1 MVADI
6 ARVSYDPT
14 RQYRSLISQQGRVTL
29 EADNNEATILEV
41 EALRLETIDIMCPAG
56 TPDNGYAVGSGS
68 GPGRV
73 SIGKGIYYLGG
84 WRLQLDEPID
94 LSHQPD
100 WVNAP
105 EFSQASGNLVVSL
118 LLTEQSVCAIED
130 RALREVAL
138 GGPDFAARL
147 RLMQHF
153 LRVPTKAATCPA
165 GGQTIAEL
173 LEEDGVTI
181 DPATLQLLSSA
192 RLQAAFATGP
202 TSQDP
207 CTPAA
212 AGGYLGADNQLVRVT
227 VTQYDAAAKT
237 GTLLWGWNN
246 ASLLYRATMSDPLTL
261 TLIDTPVD
269 QEHAPQQNQ
278 FVEILRTE
286 SELGDNNYIAAGQ
299 GFVVQLAQGYSFDT
313 QQIALQTALLADYQ
327 NNPDPLFVR
336 LWQAEVPFNAG
347 TATPLDQVSGI
358 TVAITM
364 DALPTHI
371 ADRPFWCF
379 AVRPS
384 MPQNIYPQR
393 YADAPQPPE
402 GPRQWITDLA
412 IVEAQKSG
420 STLVMDCRI
429 PFLPLTQQSGSC
441 CDLIL
446 GPEEVAGRGGLQ
458 AVVDALAGSP
468 AVLSLRAG
476 TYPLSAPLT
485 LGKQH
490 RNLTI
495 EGCTAGAILQAAGT
509 DLTPFRAGLVVFAGV
524 IDITLRRLEFNA
536 PAVPVAEA
544 GVEISTICGVRVGAA
559 ISLTIEE
566 CVFTLEAP
574 SPYTVGAGVMVLDA
588 TLQVSLRHNNFSGTG
603 GREMFGVLAVV
614 TETDASAELDQWE
627 ISGNRFTDLAY
638 GVVGFAQLGL
648 IECRNNVVTGCAT
661 GFVFVEAN
669 IGDTSAFAREAI
681 TRAENNN
688 LGPAAQVT
696 LWPDLLADMVN
707 KVAPI
712 QNALPPPAPQPVSA
726 VARQALAD
734 QLRTSGTAIYQNL
747 AAGAAPA
754 APPGTA
760 PSAPTAPGGTAA
772 PATTVTTPG
781 AGLPAIDT
789 AAFDK
794 LDAVAAELTE
804 RQLTPALRFADNE
817 VTLTSDVT
825 TPWVGI
831 GAILSPDEPGSVL
844 VNGNRVVVPDATTAA
859 CGMLFPAG
867 AVVTGNLFAQL
878 AAAPE
883 GANATGSLI
892 LVTNSPAIMVS
903 ANVIS
908 RSEQVLPAR
917 TTQAATTSWEF
928 LNTVG

>member
-29 EADNNEATILEV
+29 EADNNEAAILEV
-41 EALRLETIDIMCPAG
+41 EALRLETIDIIGPAG
-56 TPDNGYAVGSGS
+56 TPDNGYAAGSGS
-68 GPGRV
+68 GPGGV

-100 WVNAP
+100 WINAP
-105 EFSQASGNLVVSL
+105 EFLYASGNLVVSL

-138 GGPDFAARL
+138 GGPDSAARS

-153 LRVPTKAATCPA
+153 LREPTKAATCRA
-165 GGQTIAEL
+165 GGQTIAGL

-181 DPATLQLLSSA
+181 DPATLQLLSGA
-192 RLQAAFATGP
+192 GLQAGFVTGP
-202 TSQDP
+202 TNQDP
-207 CTPAA
+207 CKPAA

-227 VTQYDAAAKT
+227 VTQYDAAAQT

-261 TLIDTPVD
+261 TLTDSPVD

-286 SELGDNNYIAAGQ
+286 SELSDNNYVAAGQ

-313 QQIALQTALLADYQ
+313 QQIALQTALPLDYQ

-347 TATPLDQVSGI
+347 AATPLDDVSGI

-364 DALPTHI
+364 DALPSHI
-371 ADRPFWCF
+371 AARPFWCF

-420 STLVMDCRI
+420 SMLLMDCRI
-429 PFLPLTQQSGSC
+429 PFLPLTQQSCSC
-441 CDLIL
+441 CGMVL

-476 TYPLSAPLT
+476 AYPLSAPLT

-490 RNLTI
+490 QNLTI
-495 EGCTAGAILQAAGT
+495 AGCTAGAILQAAGT
-509 DLTPFRAGLVVFAGV
+509 DLTPFRAGLVVLGGV
-524 IDITLRRLEFNA
+524 IDITLRRLEFEP
-536 PAVPVAEA
+536 PAVPIAEA
-544 GVEISTICGVRVGAA
+544 GVEISTMCGVRVGAA
-559 ISLTIEE
+559 NSLTIEE
-566 CVFTLEAP
+566 CVFSLAAP
-574 SPYTVGAGVMVLDA
+574 SRDTFGAAIVVLDA
-588 TLQVSLRHNNFSGTG
+588 TVQVSLRRNDFSSNGSG
-603 GREMFGVLAVV
+603 EMFGILASV
-614 TETDASAELDQWE
+614 TEADASAELDQWE
-627 ISGNRFTDLAY
+627 IFGNRFTDLAY

-669 IGDTSAFAREAI
+669 IGQTNAFAREAV

-696 LWPDLLADMVN
+696 LRPDLLADMVN

-712 QNALPPPAPQPVSA
+712 QNALPPPAPQPVSGI
-726 VARQALAD
+726 ARQVLAD
-734 QLRTSGTAIYQNL
+734 QLRTSGTTIYQSL

-760 PSAPTAPGGTAA
+760 PAAPTAPAGTAA
-772 PATTVTTPG
+772 PTAPG

-794 LDAVAAELTE
+794 LDAVALAAELLE
-804 RQLTPALRFADNE
+804 RQLTPALRFTDNE
-817 VTLTSDVT
+817 VTLTSGII

-831 GAILSPDEPGSVL
+831 GAILSPDQPGSVI
-844 VNGNRVVVPDATTAA
+844 VSGNRVVVPDATTAA
-859 CGMLFPAG
+859 CGMLFPFG

-878 AAAPE
+878 ALTPE
-883 GANATGSLI
+883 GSAPTSSLI
-892 LVTNSPAIMVS
+892 LITNSPAIMVA

-908 RSEQVLPAR
+908 FLELVLPER
-917 TTQAATTSWEF
+917 STQAAPTTWEF